1 MTLRTKLTL
10 IASLLLLVSLAVLA
24 VVFTVRLRESLL
36 ARSER
41 EVTTIASA
49 MVPFARQQVA
59 RVDEGRRPLRYQ
71 RLAGPQIPERIAG
84 SAVAIRADGTTLPLP
99 QLTPTDRHPPVP
111 DDVAARA
118 AGGSF
123 RVSGPDGDRQAR
135 VVRVPGTDAVVF
147 ASIPLDSVD
156 ETVADLVRIE
166 LVTGIIV
173 VALGT
178 AIIAVSMRRGLRP
191 LDELGR
197 VAEEIGKGNLSRR
210 APVTRP
216 GSEVGRLSVA
226 MNDMLARIERT
237 VAERDD
243 AQRRTEQFAVD
254 AAHELRTPI
263 TAVLGYAQL
272 YAEQDVDAGKRSEV
286 FGRIE
291 HEASRLRDLTEN
303 LLELDRLAGAD
314 VEADSVVDPVALCE
328 EVAED
333 SMVIDASYPISVHGD
348 GQPVAAPRLAIVQIV
363 ANLLANVRVHTPPGT
378 RVDIHVAVDGGL
390 LTIDVADNGPGIPP
404 ADGDRVF
411 DRFHRSVA
419 SARRRGSGLGLAI
432 VRAVA
437 RRHGGDAVL
446 AEGRGATVRVT
457 VPVRA
462 PDGVDRS
469 PFDLDSTGD

>member
-1 MTLRTKLTL
+1 MTLRAKLTL
-10 IASLLLLVSLAVLA
+10 FASLLLLASLALLA
-24 VVFTVRLRESLL
+24 VAFTVRLRESLL
-36 ARSER
+36 ARSDR
-41 EVTTIASA
+41 EVTTIASS

-59 RVDEGRRPLRYQ
+59 RVEEGRRPLRYQ
-71 RLAGPQIPERIAG
+71 RLVGPRIPERIAG
-84 SAVAIRADGTTLPLP
+84 SAVAVRADGTTLPLP
-99 QLTPTDRHPPVP
+99 QLTPEDRFPPIP

-118 AGGSF
+118 AGGPF
-123 RVSGPDGDRQAR
+123 RVSAPDGDRQAR

-166 LVTGIIV
+166 LIAGIIV
-173 VALGT
+173 VVLGS

-197 VAEEIGKGNLSRR
+197 VAEEIGRGDLSRR

-216 GSEVGRLSVA
+216 TTEVGRLSMA
-226 MNDMLARIERT
+226 MNDMLATIERT

-272 YAEQDVDAGKRSEV
+272 YAEQDIDPEKRSEV

-291 HEASRLRDLTEN
+291 LEASRLRDLTEN
-303 LLELDRLAGAD
+303 LLELDRLAGD
-314 VEADSVVDPVALCE
+314 DIEAASIVDPVALCDE
-328 EVAED
+328 AARD
-333 SMVIDASYPISVHGD
+333 SMAIDASYPIAVRGD

-378 RVDIHVAVDGGL
+378 SVDVGVTVAGGV
-390 LTIDVADNGPGIPP
+390 LTIDVADDGPGIAP
-404 ADGDRVF
+404 ADGDQVF
-411 DRFHRSVA
+411 ERFYRSGS
-419 SARRRGSGLGLAI
+419 SAGRRGSGLGLAI

-437 RRHGGDAVL
+437 RRHGGDARL
-446 AEGRGATVRVT
+446 AEGVGTAVRVT
-457 VPVRA
+457 LPVGQ
-462 PDGVDRS
+462 PEDGDRS
-469 PFDLDSTGD
+469 RFDHRSTGE